1 MNDGQN
7 IKYSAVIP
15 SYNAA
20 GTIGETIEALLAQ
33 EGAEGL
39 EIIVVDD
46 GSTDDT
52 SKVVRR
58 YPVQYIHKT
67 NGGPASARNLG
78 AQAAKG
84 EIILFLDS
92 DCIPQAGWLKA
103 MTEPFNDGEVSGVK
117 GIYITRQK
125 SMLARFVQLE
135 FEERYANLYNQ
146 KYIDFVDSYSAAFR
160 KKALIAVGGFDESFP
175 KADNEDVDL
184 SYKLAKAG
192 YKMVYQP
199 KAIVEHTHPSTLWK
213 YIKVKSNRGY
223 WRMAVYKM
231 HPEKAVKDSYTPQTL
246 KLQIITA
253 GLFWMG
259 LMMGIIAEFWYFVA
273 GITVLFII
281 LTLPFMMG
289 VFRLDPGAV
298 ILAPAMLFLRAN
310 CFLAGVGMGVLRHF
324 LGGKRLTVN
333 GKR

>member
-7 IKYSAVIP
+7 IRYSAVIP

-20 GTIGETIEALLAQ
+20 GVVWKTIEALLAQ

-52 SKVVRR
+52 SEVVRR

-78 AQAAKG
+78 APAAEG
-84 EIILFLDS
+84 GIILFLDS
-92 DCIPQAGWLKA
+92 DCVPQAGWLKA
-103 MTEPFNDGEVSGVK
+103 MTAPFADEEISGVK
-117 GIYITRQK
+117 GVYITRQR
-125 SMLARFVQLE
+125 SLVARFVQLE
-135 FEERYANLYNQ
+135 FEERYRMLERQ
-146 KYIDFVDSYSAAFR
+146 EYIDFVDSYSAAF
-160 KKALIAVGGFDESFP
+160 KKDAFFAVGGFDGSFP

-184 SYKLAKAG
+184 SYKLAKGG

-199 KAIVEHTHPSTLWK
+199 EAVVEHTHPASLMK
-213 YIKVKSNRGY
+213 YLRVKFSRGY

-246 KLQIITA
+246 KLQIIAA
-253 GLFWMG
+253 GLFW
-259 LMMGIIAEFWYFVA
+259 LGIIWWITAGFWYFVV
-273 GITVLFII
+273 GITVLFLL

-289 VFRLDPGAV
+289 VFRLDPGAAV
-298 ILAPAMLFLRAN
+298 LTPAMLFLRAN
-310 CFLAGVGMGVLRHF
+310 CFLAGVGVGVLRHF
-324 LGGKRLTVN
+324 FR
-333 GKR
+333 R